1 MIRRPSYRKRTLYA
15 GGFAFVGQSTAILV
29 INNYGPI
36 LYGQLGFD
44 AENNLRLQC
53 GWISVGVI
61 FNLVG
66 ALIMDRFGRKPL
78 MVIGVLGCCG
88 CLIVEAAVNAE
99 FAEGPNAGQNQV
111 GLAFGV
117 VAFYVLLA
125 VYSVGV
131 DVCGVVW
138 YSEIFPGHIR
148 AKGVCFSIAVIALTD
163 LVYLQVTSI
172 ALATIGEYRLHTT
185 PRP

>member
-1 MIRRPSYRKRTLYA
+1 MSASP
-15 GGFAFVGQSTAILV
+15 TAILV

-36 LYGQLGFD
+36 LYGQLGFST
-44 AENNLRLQC
+44 ENNLRLQC

-61 FNLVG
+61 FNLIG
-66 ALIMDRFGRKPL
+66 ALMMDRFGRKPL
-78 MVIGVLGCCG
+78 MVTGVLGCCA

-99 FAEGPNAGQNQV
+99 FAEGPNAGENQV

-125 VYSVGV
+125 VYSLGV

-138 YSEIFPGHIR
+138 YSEVFPEPYSSEGDLLFDCGHCVDGF
-148 AKGVCFSIAVIALTD
+148 GVSASDVDCAGNHWYV
-163 LVYLQVTSI
+163 
-172 ALATIGEYRLHTT
+172 ATV
-185 PRP
+185 P